1 MSNGIHNY
9 RTWHDVDGWWAMIDN
24 DARTI
29 RRAADKQ
36 GAIKAALAALA
47 TLRRL
52 ETGSQSPLKLRRENF
67 EADLDALT
75 EQHQLGTI
83 TTNEWRDWEDMC
95 CAYYIEP
102 AVEPTNRT
110 IIHPA
115 DGDNGTVTS

>member
-1 MSNGIHNY
+1 MSSSLNNY
-9 RTWHDVDGWWAMIDN
+9 RAWHDIDGWWVMVDN

-29 RRAADKQ
+29 RRANGKQ
-36 GAIKAALAALA
+36 EAIKAALAAFNALC
-47 TLRRL
+47 RL
-52 ETGSQSPLKLRRENF
+52 ETDSQSTLKLRRENF

-95 CAYYIEP
+95 AAYYMAP
-102 AVEPTNRT
+102 SVEPSNRT

-115 DGDNGTVTS
+115 EGDNGTVTS